1 MIIKKLQSVHGGV
14 FPGAAYNEKKVLEG
28 VAELAGYANIDGN
41 FLHTLRTLHGVGI
54 DGSKEVE
61 RYLQGRSETYGNTR
75 STQWQLHLALSCKGQ
90 EKNKEQLVSIAH
102 AMMREYGMGCQPYFI
117 YFHHDTENNHVHI
130 LTTRIT
136 EKGRLMSDHHDYR
149 RLNAALNRV
158 VCEDQQNDIRRMFG
172 YSFTTEGQLMNIARE
187 FNYKV
192 GESKEGNGIL
202 SFYHGGAE
210 TIRVRRSDIEAR
222 IAEVKTDK
230 RDIARREETAKR
242 LKAIIIKYRELSL
255 KQAPYSDDDQKMK
268 SEGKEE
274 EHAKTKKELMKRKK
288 VKILPEV
295 KKLTDAKGKPLSKL
309 EQYQMQ
315 WFIDELR
322 NKFGIAV
329 HFQKDKNGVV
339 RGYGIVDHNNKV
351 ALNGSEVMKL
361 ADIIGI
367 TEWKAAQESK
377 AIRKTTKRVD
387 KTSSVSKAK
396 PSDNV
401 KLPAWSNKGVEQS
414 DIPKW
419 ADLWNNRDLHSG
431 ANDSDSD
438 RVKKTSASDTGTSQN
453 RTATRPSFDNRS
465 QAPASKENETPKETV
480 KATIYSSD
488 STLDIYRP
496 MFRARACSVN
506 GKNIVR
512 MELDGKTYDH
522 TITDNQTEW
531 YCKAPAEA
539 HDDIAIRLAVFY
551 FYKEIY
557 ESYRRQLAEAYVKV
571 GGNALELPEGDVRC
585 YKLMNGLW
593 RVAFDSN
600 GSTIHYDLTD
610 QESRMMNRLDGNKAA
625 FNETK
630 VRLFKEHVARDEA
643 NAIVRNLRY
652 DDIGVYPSY
661 ASKDDAPDKIASFI
675 SQHQQLMQ
683 RLMSVLTHY
692 TGNGF
697 NREFEVGGKRGRWD
711 DIDDERRFKGGMSM

>member
-14 FPGAAYNEKKVLEG
+14 FPGAAYNEMKVLEG

-54 DGSKEVE
+54 DCSKEVE

-136 EKGRLMSDHHDYR
+136 KKGRLLSDHHDYR

-172 YSFTTEGQLMNIARE
+172 YSFTTEGQLMNIARG
-187 FNYKV
+187 FHYKTS
-192 GESKEGNGIL
+192 ESKEDNGIL

-210 TIRVRRSDIEAR
+210 TIRVRRSDIESR
-222 IAEVKTDK
+222 IAEVKSDD
-230 RDIARREETAKR
+230 RDMAQRDALAKR

-295 KKLTDAKGKPLSKL
+295 KKLTDVKGKPLSKL

-351 ALNGSEVMKL
+351 ALNGSEVMNHRHHSCPL
-361 ADIIGI
+361 P
-367 TEWKAAQESK
+367 
-377 AIRKTTKRVD
+377 RKREQD
-387 KTSSVSKAK
+387 DRQGSSQ
-396 PSDNV
+396 
-401 KLPAWSNKGVEQS
+401 G
-414 DIPKW
+414 
-419 ADLWNNRDLHSG
+419 
-431 ANDSDSD
+431 
-438 RVKKTSASDTGTSQN
+438 
-453 RTATRPSFDNRS
+453 
-465 QAPASKENETPKETV
+465 
-480 KATIYSSD
+480 
-488 STLDIYRP
+488 
-496 MFRARACSVN
+496 
-506 GKNIVR
+506 
-512 MELDGKTYDH
+512 
-522 TITDNQTEW
+522 
-531 YCKAPAEA
+531 
-539 HDDIAIRLAVFY
+539 
-551 FYKEIY
+551 
-557 ESYRRQLAEAYVKV
+557 
-571 GGNALELPEGDVRC
+571 
-585 YKLMNGLW
+585 
-593 RVAFDSN
+593 
-600 GSTIHYDLTD
+600 
-610 QESRMMNRLDGNKAA
+610 
-625 FNETK
+625 TK
-630 VRLFKEHVARDEA
+630 VYLLESSTDWFF
-643 NAIVRNLRY
+643 L
-652 DDIGVYPSY
+652 S
-661 ASKDDAPDKIASFI
+661 
-675 SQHQQLMQ
+675 
-683 RLMSVLTHY
+683 
-692 TGNGF
+692 
-697 NREFEVGGKRGRWD
+697 RW
-711 DIDDERRFKGGMSM
+711 

>member
-14 FPGAAYNEKKVLEG
+14 FPGAAYNEMKVLEG

-54 DGSKEVE
+54 DCSKEVE

-136 EKGRLMSDHHDYR
+136 KKGRLLSDHHDYR

-172 YSFTTEGQLMNIARE
+172 YSFTTEGQLMNIARG
-187 FNYKV
+187 FHYKTS
-192 GESKEGNGIL
+192 ESKEDNGIL

-210 TIRVRRSDIEAR
+210 TIRVRRSDIESR
-222 IAEVKTDK
+222 IAEVKSDD
-230 RDIARREETAKR
+230 RDMAQRDALAKR

-295 KKLTDAKGKPLSKL
+295 KKLTDVKGKPLSKL

-351 ALNGSEVMKL
+351 ALNGSEVMKI

-367 TEWKAAQESK
+367 TPAHSQGRGS
-377 AIRKTTKRVD
+377 KTTVKEVPKVQKSTYWKVRPIG
-387 KTSSVSKAK
+387 SSSPGGDGPGA
-396 PSDNV
+396 
-401 KLPAWSNKGVEQS
+401 A
-414 DIPKW
+414 PK
-419 ADLWNNRDLHSG
+419 
-431 ANDSDSD
+431 
-438 RVKKTSASDTGTSQN
+438 K
-453 RTATRPSFDNRS
+453 
-465 QAPASKENETPKETV
+465 TV
-480 KATIYSSD
+480 KATIYRPD

-496 MFRARACSVN
+496 MFRSRACSVN

-512 MELDGKTYDH
+512 MELDGNTYDH
-522 TITDNQTEW
+522 AITDNQTEW

-557 ESYRRQLAEAYVKV
+557 ESYRRLLADAYVKE
-571 GGNALELPEGDVRC
+571 GGLSLELPEGSVRC
-585 YKLMNGLW
+585 YKRMNGLW
-593 RVAFDSN
+593 HVAFDCN

-625 FNETK
+625 FNEAK
-630 VRLFKEHVARDEA
+630 VRLFKEHAE
-643 NAIVRNLRY
+643 
-652 DDIGVYPSY
+652 P
-661 ASKDDAPDKIASFI
+661 
-675 SQHQQLMQ
+675 
-683 RLMSVLTHY
+683 
-692 TGNGF
+692 
-697 NREFEVGGKRGRWD
+697 
-711 DIDDERRFKGGMSM
+711 

>member
-54 DGSKEVE
+54 DCSKEVE

-136 EKGRLMSDHHDYR
+136 EKGRLLSDHHDYR

-158 VCEDQQNDIRRMFG
+158 VCEDQQNDIGRMFG
-172 YSFTTEGQLMNIARE
+172 YSFTTEGQLMNIARG
-187 FNYKV
+187 FHYKTS
-192 GESKEGNGIL
+192 ESKEDSGVL
-202 SFYHGGAE
+202 SLYHGGVEA
-210 TIRVRRSDIEAR
+210 IRVRRSDIDAR

-351 ALNGSEVMKL
+351 ALNGSEVMKI

-367 TEWKAAQESK
+367 TPAHSQGRGS
-377 AIRKTTKRVD
+377 KTTVKEVPKVQKSTYWKVRPIG
-387 KTSSVSKAK
+387 SSSPGGDGPGA
-396 PSDNV
+396 
-401 KLPAWSNKGVEQS
+401 A
-414 DIPKW
+414 PK
-419 ADLWNNRDLHSG
+419 
-431 ANDSDSD
+431 
-438 RVKKTSASDTGTSQN
+438 K
-453 RTATRPSFDNRS
+453 
-465 QAPASKENETPKETV
+465 TV
-480 KATIYSSD
+480 KATIYRPD

-496 MFRARACSVN
+496 MFRSRACSVN

-512 MELDGKTYDH
+512 MELDGNTYDH
-522 TITDNQTEW
+522 AITDNQTEW

-557 ESYRRQLAEAYVKV
+557 ESYRRLLAEAYVKV
-571 GGNALELPEGDVRC
+571 GGNVLELPEGDVRC

-593 RVAFDSN
+593 RVAFDNN
-600 GSTIHYDLTD
+600 GGCIHYDLTD
-610 QESRMMNRLDGNKAA
+610 QESRMMNKLDGNKAA
-625 FNETK
+625 FNEAK

-661 ASKDDAPDKIASFI
+661 VSKDDAPDKIASFI

-683 RLMSVLTHY
+683 RLMSVLTHN

-697 NREFEVGGKRGRWD
+697 NREFEVGGKRCRWD

>member
-14 FPGAAYNEKKVLEG
+14 FPGAAYNEMKVLEG

-54 DGSKEVE
+54 DCSKEVE

-136 EKGRLMSDHHDYR
+136 KKGRLLSDHHDYR

-172 YSFTTEGQLMNIARE
+172 YSFTTEGQLMNIARG
-187 FNYKV
+187 FHYKTS
-192 GESKEGNGIL
+192 ESKEDNGIL

-210 TIRVRRSDIEAR
+210 TIRVRRSDIESR
-222 IAEVKTDK
+222 IAEVKSDD
-230 RDIARREETAKR
+230 RDMAQRDALAKR

-295 KKLTDAKGKPLSKL
+295 KKLTDVKGKPLSKL

-351 ALNGSEVMKL
+351 ALNGSEVMKI

-367 TEWKAAQESK
+367 TPAHSQGRGS
-377 AIRKTTKRVD
+377 KTTVKEVPKVQKSTYWKVRPIG
-387 KTSSVSKAK
+387 SSSPGGDGPGA
-396 PSDNV
+396 
-401 KLPAWSNKGVEQS
+401 A
-414 DIPKW
+414 PK
-419 ADLWNNRDLHSG
+419 
-431 ANDSDSD
+431 
-438 RVKKTSASDTGTSQN
+438 K
-453 RTATRPSFDNRS
+453 
-465 QAPASKENETPKETV
+465 TV
-480 KATIYSSD
+480 KATIYRPD

-496 MFRARACSVN
+496 MFRSRACSVN

-512 MELDGKTYDH
+512 MELDGNTYDH
-522 TITDNQTEW
+522 AITDNQTEW

-557 ESYRRQLAEAYVKV
+557 ESYRRLLADAYVKE
-571 GGNALELPEGDVRC
+571 GGLSLELPEGSVRC
-585 YKLMNGLW
+585 YKRMNGLW
-593 RVAFDSN
+593 HVAFDCN

-625 FNETK
+625 FNEAK

-683 RLMSVLTHY
+683 RLMSVLTHN

-697 NREFEVGGKRGRWD
+697 NREFEVGGKRCRWD